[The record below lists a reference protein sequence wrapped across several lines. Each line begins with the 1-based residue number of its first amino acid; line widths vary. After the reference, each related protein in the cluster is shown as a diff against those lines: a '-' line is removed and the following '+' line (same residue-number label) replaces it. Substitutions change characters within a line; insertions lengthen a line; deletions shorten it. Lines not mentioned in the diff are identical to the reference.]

1 MSVLPLTESATL
13 SARDVALGT
22 LRGSLAADA
31 HRAELQRVLASDL
44 FRRSARHQRFLR
56 YVVERTLQ
64 GEFDALKEMALG
76 VAVFGRSTS
85 TFDPQL
91 DPIVRVEAA
100 RLRAKL
106 TLHYAGEGA
115 HSRLRITIP
124 KGRYRSELVD
134 LGDASEDAPRS
145 DQDESVR
152 GIVASSERSAPRIAS
167 RSPDPGG
174 HDEQARDL
182 YQRGRYAAQQRDAT
196 AYVKGIDLFRK
207 AIAIDQ
213 RFARAHAEL
222 AIALLDLAGL
232 AVSPSGPLAA
242 EARVAAECAIALE
255 PDSAGAHVVL
265 AVCAHR
271 VERNWP
277 AAERLFRQAIALAPD
292 SASCHSAFG
301 YALTMRR
308 RFAEAAEHF
317 RLARDLEPLNIGL
330 RAGAGQAASYWR
342 RYAQAERELNSVLE
356 IAPQHAYA
364 EFALGINALYSGNA
378 VLAQEAFRRVTTK
391 FPGHPSPQLFM
402 AAALALDGRPRDA
415 RNQLATVL
423 WRYGRQ
429 HYCRYHMAMVQA
441 FLADREG
448 LYAALEQAAETCD
461 LLLVGLPV
469 EPAFD
474 AYCGEERFRTFL
486 ERNGLALHE
495 EVADRP
501 DEVPDSQCVSAVRP

>member
-1 MSVLPLTESATL
+1 
-13 SARDVALGT
+13 
-22 LRGSLAADA
+22 
-31 HRAELQRVLASDL
+31 
-44 FRRSARHQRFLR
+44 
-56 YVVERTLQ
+56 
-64 GEFDALKEMALG
+64 
-76 VAVFGRSTS
+76 
-85 TFDPQL
+85 
-91 DPIVRVEAA
+91 
-100 RLRAKL
+100 
-106 TLHYAGEGA
+106 
-115 HSRLRITIP
+115 
-124 KGRYRSELVD
+124 
-134 LGDASEDAPRS
+134 
-145 DQDESVR
+145 
-152 GIVASSERSAPRIAS
+152 
-167 RSPDPGG
+167 
-174 HDEQARDL
+174 
-182 YQRGRYAAQQRDAT
+182 
-196 AYVKGIDLFRK
+196 
-207 AIAIDQ
+207 
-213 RFARAHAEL
+213 
-222 AIALLDLAGL
+222 
-232 AVSPSGPLAA
+232 
-242 EARVAAECAIALE
+242 
-255 PDSAGAHVVL
+255 
-265 AVCAHR
+265 
-271 VERNWP
+271 
-277 AAERLFRQAIALAPD
+277 
-292 SASCHSAFG
+292 
-301 YALTMRR
+301 MRR